1 MATDTDTET
10 GGLAL
15 TSDMAFDRHPQLH
28 QYHLLVWYT
37 CLEFCV
43 TSTYFIKSIIFY
55 PYDKII
61 FKKYSI
67 CNVQY

>member
-1 MATDTDTET
+1 
-10 GGLAL
+10 
-15 TSDMAFDRHPQLH
+15 MAFDRHPQLH
-28 QYHLLVWYT
+28 RYHLLVWYT

>member
-15 TSDMAFDRHPQLH
+15 TGDMAFDRHPQLH
-28 QYHLLVWYT
+28 RYHLLVWYT
-37 CLEFCV
+37 CLRRF
-43 TSTYFIKSIIFY
+43 TYFIKSIIFY